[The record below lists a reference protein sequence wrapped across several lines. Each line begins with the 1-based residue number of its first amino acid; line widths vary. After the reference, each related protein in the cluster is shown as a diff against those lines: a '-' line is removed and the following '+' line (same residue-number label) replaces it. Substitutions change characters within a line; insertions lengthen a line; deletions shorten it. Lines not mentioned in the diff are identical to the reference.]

1 MVTATATV
9 MVMAMAMEILRSK
22 GQRIDKRKTL
32 K

>member
-1 MVTATATV
+1 MVTATV
-9 MVMAMAMEILRSK
+9 MVMVMAMEMLRSK